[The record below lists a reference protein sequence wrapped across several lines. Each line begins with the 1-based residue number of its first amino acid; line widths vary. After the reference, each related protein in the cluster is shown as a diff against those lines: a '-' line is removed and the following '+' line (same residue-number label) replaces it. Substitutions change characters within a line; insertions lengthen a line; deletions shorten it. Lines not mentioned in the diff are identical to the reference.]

1 MQRRPLQTATR
12 SPQKMRFM
20 SRQVLDPLYRIHSLN
35 RGSNPQDHLARAQKG
50 VGILLK
56 EIKSLRER
64 NQSLTAELQDLRDA
78 AGTSNRTSKE
88 ELQRQVQMLTSDKRK
103 LERVSSQH
111 I

>member
-1 MQRRPLQTATR
+1 
-12 SPQKMRFM
+12 MRFM